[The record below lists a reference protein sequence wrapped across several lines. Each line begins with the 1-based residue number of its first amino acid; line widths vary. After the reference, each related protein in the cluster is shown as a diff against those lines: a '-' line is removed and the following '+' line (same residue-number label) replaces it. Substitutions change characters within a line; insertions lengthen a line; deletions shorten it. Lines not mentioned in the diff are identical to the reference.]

1 MKKCYIIPLGVFVV
15 LVALYLVG
23 PRMER
28 TELNL
33 ELPVVDAGIGEI
45 EDYVGKREAALPVK
59 PGNESVVVWADSVAQ
74 PTEYVLLYL
83 HGFTAS
89 RYEGYPV
96 TYDFVKEFGVNAY
109 LPRLAGHGLQVDEPL
124 LDMTPANLYESAKE
138 ALVIAHKLGEK
149 VVVMGTSTG
158 CTLALMLAADFPE
171 LVNGLIL
178 YSPNIR
184 IKNAAAPLLSGPWGL
199 QLSKAVHGGMY
210 AVSDEP
216 ADSEDCK
223 YWYCCYRV
231 EAQVYLQQLL
241 DMRMNSQEFARVK
254 QPLFLGYYYKDEEHQ
269 DGTVKVDAALRMFDE
284 VGTPNGKKM
293 KKAFPRAGAH
303 VIACELTSG
312 AVAEVRS
319 ATFEFACN
327 VLGMQR
333 KVDCLVHYLNG
344 SVALGKIPCNQAR
357 VIP

>member
-1 MKKCYIIPLGVFVV
+1 MKKRYVIPLGVVGLL
-15 LVALYLVG
+15 LVMYLAG
-23 PRMER
+23 PRLER

-33 ELPVVDAGIGEI
+33 ELPIVDVGIEGI
-45 EDYVGKREAALPVK
+45 EDYVGQREKALPVK

-96 TYDFVKEFGVNAY
+96 THDFVKKFGVNAY
-109 LPRLAGHGLQVDEPL
+109 LPRLAGHGLLVDEPL

-138 ALVIAHKLGEK
+138 ALVIAHKLGRK

-171 LVNGLIL
+171 LVDGLIL

-199 QLSKAVHGGMY
+199 QLSRAVHGGMY
-210 AVSDEP
+210 AVSDDP

-223 YWYCCYRV
+223 YWYCRYRV

-241 DMRMNSQEFARVK
+241 DMRMKRPEFAKVN
-254 QPLFLGYYYKDEEHQ
+254 QPLFLGYYFKDEEHQ
-269 DGTVKVDAALRMFDE
+269 DGTVEVKAALRMFEE
-284 VGTPNGKKM
+284 VGTPDSRKVKM
-293 KKAFPRAGAH
+293 AFPDAGAH
-303 VIACELTSG
+303 W
-312 AVAEVRS
+312 
-319 ATFEFACN
+319 
-327 VLGMQR
+327 
-333 KVDCLVHYLNG
+333 
-344 SVALGKIPCNQAR
+344 KI
-357 VIP
+357 

>member
-1 MKKCYIIPLGVFVV
+1 MKKRYVIPLGVVGLL
-15 LVALYLVG
+15 LVMYLAG
-23 PRMER
+23 PRLER

-33 ELPVVDAGIGEI
+33 ELPIVDVGIEGI
-45 EDYVGKREAALPVK
+45 EDYVGQREKALPVK

-96 TYDFVKEFGVNAY
+96 THDFVKKFGVNAY
-109 LPRLAGHGLQVDEPL
+109 LPRLAGHGLLVDEPL

-138 ALVIAHKLGEK
+138 ALVIAHKLGRK

-171 LVNGLIL
+171 LVDGLIL

-199 QLSKAVHGGMY
+199 QLSRAVHGGMY
-210 AVSDEP
+210 AVSDDP

-223 YWYCCYRV
+223 YWYCRYRV

-241 DMRMNSQEFARVK
+241 DMRMKCPEFAKVK
-254 QPLFLGYYYKDEEHQ
+254 QPLFLGYYFKDEEHQ
-269 DGTVKVDAALRMFDE
+269 DGTVEVKAALRMFEE
-284 VGTPNGKKM
+284 VGTPDSRKVKM
-293 KKAFPRAGAH
+293 AFADAGAH

-312 AVAEVRS
+312 AVEEVRS
-319 ATFEFACN
+319 ATFDFAEK
-327 VLGMQR
+327 VLGMQT
-333 KVDCLVHYLNG
+333 VN
-344 SVALGKIPCNQAR
+344 
-357 VIP
+357 